1 MYLFSE
7 NFKQKKYMHCSALQ
21 IVNVPPV
28 SFTIFCLLTHF
39 FWPHDEY
46 IADIIA
52 FNTTYVL
59 HVNKHVKYGYQIQEF
74 NINIFI

>member
-1 MYLFSE
+1 MSLLFPLPFS
-7 NFKQKKYMHCSALQ
+7 
-21 IVNVPPV
+21 V
-28 SFTIFCLLTHF
+28 SSYTF

-59 HVNKHVKYGYQIQEF
+59 HVNKYVKYGYQIQEF